1 MNGLRSI
8 DMNRGRQIHT
18 CILESRQIDCRFSVC
33 FYECFFLYNLI
44 PIMSARW
51 KYIYIFVLFPLIL
64 FKTILEKNKKTKTDR
79 SNLITFVC
87 FDSTPVHW
95 WISLISARRRRH
107 CSLPLKVY
115 LNSLLQTE
123 QDMTLNSA
131 WAIRHVSFSP
141 DFEYTSK
148 NDPYSAKQ

>member
-64 FKTILEKNKKTKTDR
+64 FKTILEKNKTKNKNGQIELNHVRLFRFNASALVDFVDKRKKTSPLFIAIESLSKFPVADR
-79 SNLITFVC
+79 TRYDVELCVGYSTC
-87 FDSTPVHW
+87 FLFP
-95 WISLISARRRRH
+95 
-107 CSLPLKVY
+107 
-115 LNSLLQTE
+115 
-123 QDMTLNSA
+123 
-131 WAIRHVSFSP
+131 
-141 DFEYTSK
+141 
-148 NDPYSAKQ
+148 